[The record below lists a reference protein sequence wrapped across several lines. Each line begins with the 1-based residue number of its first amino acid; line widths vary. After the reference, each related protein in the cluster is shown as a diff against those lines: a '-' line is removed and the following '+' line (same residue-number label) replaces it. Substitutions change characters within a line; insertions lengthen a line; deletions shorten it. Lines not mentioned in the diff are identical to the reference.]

1 MRQQWREDL
10 RICRNVNGHSNGEAR
25 QGTLSALAES
35 VFDLSAYFGEEP
47 VHSWVPLKNASAIP
61 AACVGSA
68 RVAGCAHCAGLA
80 DASSTT
86 VLITDAVAAIAC
98 APCTGTVAAPRF
110 PALRPCGQSRPEPR
124 VT

>member
-68 RVAGCAHCAGLA
+68 RVAGCAHCAGLPSSSA
-80 DASSTT
+80 LFVQCYPIPLNVSPPWFASSAGSLF
-86 VLITDAVAAIAC
+86 V
-98 APCTGTVAAPRF
+98 
-110 PALRPCGQSRPEPR
+110 
-124 VT
+124 